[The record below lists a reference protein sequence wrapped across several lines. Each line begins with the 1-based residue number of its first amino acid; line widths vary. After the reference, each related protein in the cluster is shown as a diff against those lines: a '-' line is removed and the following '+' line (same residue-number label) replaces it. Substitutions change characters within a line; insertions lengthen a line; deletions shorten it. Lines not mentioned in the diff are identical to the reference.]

1 MSTQRATSRCD
12 CGGIIDIVPTA
23 SLWEFDWQCRD
34 CTRCGNISW
43 FHGVEPP
50 TYLGEQLRLFGEQ
63 VRQGEA
69 GQARRGSA
77 RLGRARHGRAELAYI
92 TGTQSFGQ

>member
-1 MSTQRATSRCD
+1 MSQQRATQRCD
-12 CGGIIDIVPTA
+12 CGGVIDVTPTSSA
-23 SLWEFDWQCRD
+23 WEFDWQCRD

-63 VRQGEA
+63 VRQGM
-69 GQARRGSA
+69 ARQGKAVPGVSTRRRDFLGA
-77 RLGRARHGRAELAYI
+77 RERAADL
-92 TGTQSFGQ
+92 